1 MSRIERYLN
10 QLNEQQ
16 REAVLENEK
25 PLLVL
30 AGAGSGKTRV
40 ITTKIAYAIDVLKL
54 QSWQI
59 LAVTFTNRAAKE
71 MKDRV
76 EEMLPDVD
84 LSEMH
89 IRTFH
94 SFGSWL
100 LRRYGKSIGLSNSF
114 NIYDDEDSLSLLASI
129 YPNQKKADLK
139 PVAKAISLAKD
150 RFLKP
155 DSLELDAFRDDK
167 EFRSQFAEYEKKL
180 RSVGNVDFADLISR
194 SIELLEKDND
204 VANRIQNRFKMILVD
219 EYQDSNIAQF
229 KLLKSLVG
237 PNTFV
242 CVVGDDDQSIYR
254 FRGAE
259 IENILSFPSVYPN
272 TRTIKLEQNYR
283 STKQILDLASS
294 VIANNKGRHP
304 KKLWTK
310 IEGGEPVKLIY
321 LPDERS
327 EALRIAM
334 ELRKRGSYDNAA
346 VLYRTNAQSVAFET
360 LFTQS
365 GIPHKVIGALR
376 FYDREEVKDALALLN
391 LFLNRNDEVAFKRM
405 INKPSRSIGDV
416 SANKIINR
424 ANADHID
431 LISAIKRCVELK
443 ELSAKTATS
452 ALNFASAFE
461 KAETE
466 LTLGNGEM
474 LMYLL
479 TQTNLVD
486 YYKEQDKLNKTDKV
500 ENLQTLVSSVSEYE
514 SGKEGLVMFLE
525 SLTLDPTTIGH
536 KVQRL
541 HALLYLYHLVQM
553 LLQ

>member
-30 AGAGSGKTRV
+30 ASWFGKTRV

-94 SFGSWL
+94 SFGAWL
-100 LRRYGKSIGLSNSF
+100 LRRYGSSIGLSNSF

-194 SIELLEKDND
+194 SIELLEKESD
-204 VANRIQNRFKMILVD
+204 VANKIQNRFKMILVD
-219 EYQDSNIAQF
+219 GIRF
-229 KLLKSLVG
+229 KH
-237 PNTFV
+237 
-242 CVVGDDDQSIYR
+242 C
-254 FRGAE
+254 
-259 IENILSFPSVYPN
+259 SV
-272 TRTIKLEQNYR
+272 
-283 STKQILDLASS
+283 
-294 VIANNKGRHP
+294 
-304 KKLWTK
+304 
-310 IEGGEPVKLIY
+310 
-321 LPDERS
+321 
-327 EALRIAM
+327 
-334 ELRKRGSYDNAA
+334 
-346 VLYRTNAQSVAFET
+346 
-360 LFTQS
+360 
-365 GIPHKVIGALR
+365 
-376 FYDREEVKDALALLN
+376 
-391 LFLNRNDEVAFKRM
+391 
-405 INKPSRSIGDV
+405 
-416 SANKIINR
+416 
-424 ANADHID
+424 
-431 LISAIKRCVELK
+431 
-443 ELSAKTATS
+443 
-452 ALNFASAFE
+452 
-461 KAETE
+461 
-466 LTLGNGEM
+466 
-474 LMYLL
+474 
-479 TQTNLVD
+479 
-486 YYKEQDKLNKTDKV
+486 
-500 ENLQTLVSSVSEYE
+500 
-514 SGKEGLVMFLE
+514 
-525 SLTLDPTTIGH
+525 
-536 KVQRL
+536 
-541 HALLYLYHLVQM
+541 
-553 LLQ
+553 